1 MYCPTCGSEERQP
14 AQYCRSCGTDM
25 RAVRLSIEKP
35 DEITA
40 SAVSAREMI
49 GRAFADNI
57 RDTPPELLKKMAEDV
72 LPEIE
77 KFLESP
83 EERRLRRI
91 RSGVITSM
99 IGAGVGVLAK
109 LLILFAG
116 GAAAD
121 VMNMLVTLFGGGV
134 ILFFIGVGIM
144 INAFFFTLPSKRLP
158 TGGSP
163 DLDRLDATKT
173 APAQLRDATTASPLP
188 PVSVTEHTTQHLAN
202 KSSS

>member
-14 AQYCRSCGTDM
+14 AQFCRSCGTDM
-25 RAVRLSIEKP
+25 RSVRQTLERP

-40 SAVSAREMI
+40 SAISARDLI
-49 GRAFADNI
+49 GKAMADKI
-57 RDTPPELLKKMAEDV
+57 RETPPEMLKKVAEDV

-99 IGAGVGVLAK
+99 IGAGVGILAK
-109 LLILFAG
+109 LLFFFVSVPPDAL
-116 GAAAD
+116 
-121 VMNMLVTLFGGGV
+121 NMLVTLLGAGI
-134 ILFFIGVGIM
+134 ILFLIGVGVV
-144 INAFFFTLPSKRLP
+144 INAVFFTLPSKQLP
-158 TGGSP
+158 ARASGPNSELDSP
-163 DLDRLDATKT
+163 RVTPL
-173 APAQLRDATTASPLP
+173 PLRDASTASPLP